1 MWHERRSRELRVGEG
16 SGTRNESLQGRH
28 CFFRQ
33 RVRPRTQH
41 SDWLKMTA
49 PVIMTQTSSS
59 EAIKYT
65 NTNVGYVLEAF
76 RKLSIESNDVVHLK
90 DEQEKTVDCLLDGGA
105 VLAVMS
111 TE

>member
-1 MWHERRSRELRVGEG
+1 
-16 SGTRNESLQGRH
+16 
-28 CFFRQ
+28 
-33 RVRPRTQH
+33 
-41 SDWLKMTA
+41 
-49 PVIMTQTSSS
+49 MTQTSSS

-105 VLAVMS
+105 VVAVMS